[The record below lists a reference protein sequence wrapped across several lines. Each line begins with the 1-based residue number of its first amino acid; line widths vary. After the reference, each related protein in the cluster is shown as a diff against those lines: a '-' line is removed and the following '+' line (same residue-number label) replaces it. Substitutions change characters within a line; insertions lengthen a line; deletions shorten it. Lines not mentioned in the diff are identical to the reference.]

1 VRRLVRILS
10 VAAVAVIAAGALL
23 LVGAY
28 QAAKQEP
35 EFYRQALSQQ
45 PQQQKKAGFELE
57 QQVLELHNETRQ
69 DGRWQAVF
77 TAEQING
84 WLAADLPD
92 KFPKALP
99 RGVTDP
105 RVAIDPEQA
114 QIACRYDDDKLST
127 VVSLAVELHLTEEP
141 NVIAVRICQARA
153 GVLPIPLKQWL
164 DRISTAAQRSNLPL
178 RWSQRD
184 GDPVALVTVP
194 TEHKD
199 YAHRFVRLD
208 TLELREGAI
217 YLAGR
222 TERASGTE
230 QAARADKANPPKT
243 AAAKTGHQAAIY
255 VVPPKQTAQR

>member
-1 VRRLVRILS
+1 MRRLVRIVL
-10 VAAVAVIAAGALL
+10 VAAIVAIAAVTLL

-35 EFYRQALSQQ
+35 KFYQQALRRQ
-45 PQQQKKAGFELE
+45 PQQQKQAGDELE
-57 QQVLELHNETRQ
+57 QRVLELHNEARQ

-77 TAEQING
+77 TAEQLNG
-84 WLAADLPD
+84 WLAADLPE

-99 RGVTDP
+99 RGVSEP

-114 QIACRYDDDKLST
+114 QIACRYEDDKLST
-127 VVSLAVELHLTEEP
+127 VVSLAVELHLTDEP

-164 DRISTAAQRSNLPL
+164 DRISTAAQRSNVPL
-178 RWSQRD
+178 RWAQRD

-194 TEHKD
+194 TEHED
-199 YAHRFVRLD
+199 YAHRHVRLD
-208 TLELREGAI
+208 TLELREGEI

-222 TERASGTE
+222 TEPAGRAEHASSTK
-230 QAARADKANPPKT
+230 AAT
-243 AAAKTGHQAAIY
+243 AKTQHQAAIY
-255 VVPPKQTAQR
+255 VVPLKTTVQR